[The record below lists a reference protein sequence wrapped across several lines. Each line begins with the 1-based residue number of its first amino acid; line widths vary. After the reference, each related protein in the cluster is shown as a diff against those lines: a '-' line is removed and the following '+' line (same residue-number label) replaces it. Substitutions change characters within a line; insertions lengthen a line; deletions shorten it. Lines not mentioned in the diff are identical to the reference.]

1 MLSFFKLLQIRKEKI
16 VKAIIQEKINEVEA
30 LVKDFKDAKS
40 ILAFEYHTIPAKT
53 ITELRC
59 KLHKNNAKMYVAK
72 NNIFN
77 RAFKL
82 ANITSFGE
90 LSGPNAIIIAHGDE
104 IIPFKEIHKL
114 MDNFKQVVY
123 KNGILDKETILPE
136 QLTQIANIPSRNG
149 LYSMFLSCLQGLI
162 RNFLYGLKSIGEKK
176 PQ

>member
-1 MLSFFKLLQIRKEKI
+1 M
-16 VKAIIQEKINEVEA
+16 KAIIQKKINEVEA
-30 LVKDFKDAKS
+30 LVNDLKGATS

-53 ITELRC
+53 ITDLRRE
-59 KLHKNNAKMYVAK
+59 LHKNNAKMYVAK

-82 ANITSFGE
+82 ANMTSFTE

-114 MDNFKQVVY
+114 LSNFKQAIY
-123 KNGILDKETILPE
+123 KVGILGKETILPD
-136 QLTQIANIPSRNG
+136 QLAQVANIPSRNG
-149 LYSMFLSCLQGLI
+149 LYSMFLSCLQGPI
-162 RNFLYGLKSIGEKK
+162 RNFLYGLKSISEKK